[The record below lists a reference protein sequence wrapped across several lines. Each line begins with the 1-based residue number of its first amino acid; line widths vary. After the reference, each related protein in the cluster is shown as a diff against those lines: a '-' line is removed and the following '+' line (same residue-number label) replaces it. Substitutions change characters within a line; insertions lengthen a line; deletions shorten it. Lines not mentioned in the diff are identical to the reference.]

1 MQLRNLV
8 LLACLMAPT
17 AFGGDVPVGG
27 RLPDL
32 SIAERGELVL
42 TGEDVGYRTWTYPQQ
57 PGKVHVLQYMA
68 ATRAASNINQAFTDR
83 MKTDLPKGSFLSTTI
98 LNLDEALWGTGGLVA
113 SELKSNKKQFP
124 GAVLVADENGT
135 GLSQWQLEKESSAI
149 VITDPAGVV
158 RYFKQGAMSDTEIES
173 ALEMVRQYIA
183 AGAPP
188 LAAAGATGTPLSPTA
203 Y

>member
-42 TGEDVGYRTWTYPQQ
+42 SGEDVGYRTWTYPQQ

-124 GAVLVADENGT
+124 GAVLVADEKGT

-149 VITDPAGVV
+149 VITDPTGVV

-173 ALEMVRQYIA
+173 ALELVRQYIA
-183 AGAPP
+183 SGALP
-188 LAAAGATGTPLSPTA
+188 LAAAGVNSTH
-203 Y
+203 

>member
-17 AFGGDVPVGG
+17 AFGGDIPVGG

-42 TGEDVGYRTWTYPQQ
+42 SGEDVGYRTWTYPQQ
-57 PGKVHVLQYMA
+57 PGKVHVLQYLA

-98 LNLDEALWGTGGLVA
+98 LNLDEALWGTTGLVA

-124 GAVLVADENGT
+124 GAVLVADEKGT

-149 VITDPAGVV
+149 VITDPTGVV
-158 RYFKQGAMSDTEIES
+158 RYFKQGAMSDSEIEG
-173 ALEMVRQYIA
+173 ALELVRQYIA
-183 AGAPP
+183 SGAPP
-188 LAAAGATGTPLSPTA
+188 LAAAGATSAP
-203 Y
+203 

>member
-1 MQLRNLV
+1 M
-8 LLACLMAPT
+8 
-17 AFGGDVPVGG
+17 
-27 RLPDL
+27 
-32 SIAERGELVL
+32 
-42 TGEDVGYRTWTYPQQ
+42 
-57 PGKVHVLQYMA
+57 LQYMA